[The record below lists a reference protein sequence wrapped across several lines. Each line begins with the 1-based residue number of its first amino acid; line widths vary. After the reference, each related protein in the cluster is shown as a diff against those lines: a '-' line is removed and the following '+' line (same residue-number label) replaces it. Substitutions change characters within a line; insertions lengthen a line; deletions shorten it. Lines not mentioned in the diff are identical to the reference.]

1 MKKYVIHVKNISKIY
16 KITIEGKEVL
26 RKVLDNVSFNV
37 MEREVVGILG
47 PNGAGKTTLFKIIS
61 GVLKPDENDVLVYGH
76 SVVKEPEIVKKY
88 VTMIGGQGGIG
99 LFFHLNVIDNLRFLA
114 KLYDIPSN
122 IAKIRIKEALK
133 VLDLEKYSKLPIL
146 YLSSGLRQRTL
157 LAKALVVRSPI
168 LIFDEPTLGLDPI
181 IANQIREFIR
191 NYLSSEEKI
200 TILFSSHYPEE
211 IELLCDR
218 VIILHNGKIIFSE
231 YLQNIIAKSNTVT
244 VTIELAEENN
254 ISWNTL
260 LASIERRGVKNIIVN
275 SNRNITVVIKSKL
288 FDRIIKEIV
297 NTIEKTFK
305 LKIRSIKINK
315 SSLRDI
321 YLELLRSDAN
331 DQDY

>member
-1 MKKYVIHVKNISKIY
+1 MKRTVISVRGVSKSY
-16 KITIEGKEVL
+16 KIIIERKEVI
-26 RKVLDNVSFNV
+26 RKVLDNIFFDVKEGEILGV
-37 MEREVVGILG
+37 LG

-61 GVLKPDENDVLVYGH
+61 GVLKPDKGDVLVYGH

-99 LFFHLNVIDNLRFLA
+99 LFFHLNVIDNLRFFA
-114 KLYDIPSN
+114 KLYDISPN
-122 IAKIRIKEALK
+122 VAKIRIKEALE
-133 VLDLEKYSKLPIL
+133 VLGLEKYSKLPVL

-157 LAKALVVRSPI
+157 LAKALIVRSPI

-218 VIILHNGKIIFSE
+218 VIILHNGKVIFSE
-231 YLQNIIAKSNTVT
+231 YIQNIVAKTNTIN
-244 VTIELAEENN
+244 VTIELAKENN
-254 ISWNTL
+254 ISWSTL
-260 LASIERRGVKNIIVN
+260 LVSIKERGVENIIVN
-275 SNRNITVVIKSKL
+275 SNKSITIIIKYRV
-288 FDRIIKEIV
+288 FDKVIKEIV

-305 LKIRSIKINK
+305 LKIRSIKVNK
-315 SSLRDI
+315 PSLRDI
-321 YLELLRSDAN
+321 YLKLLESDKN
-331 DQDY
+331 DKNY